1 MIEYAA
7 VVIIVTIVIAQYRVT
22 DRFLAEV
29 ERDNPDKYKEI
40 WPQSESLLAIL
51 LPFRFG
57 LLYVVSGTYEYWNLG
72 PDGLRWAWRVKV
84 STWLVVVALLIISSL
99 VVASLL

>member
-1 MIEYAA
+1 MEYAA
-7 VVIIVTIVIAQYRVT
+7 VVVIVAIVVAQHWVT
-22 DRFLAEV
+22 GRFLAEV
-29 ERDNPDKYKEI
+29 ERDNPDKYNEI

-57 LLYVVSGTYEYWNLG
+57 LLYVMPGTYEYWNLG
-72 PDGLRWAWRVKV
+72 PTGLRWARRVKV
-84 STWLVVVALLIISSL
+84 ATWLVVFAMLAMLAL